1 MLDRIAVLPAT
12 LLTAPQYVAEAT
24 ARSAESEDYFWKLER
39 RQTFQEPDD
48 ASYQAFVRGDWEEAQ
63 RIEND
68 GRDALRRRFVEQGF
82 VLRRVRVVE
91 SPITPYLQWEMR
103 ALRVRAEAGEEI
115 RVLDASTGAASP

>member
-1 MLDRIAVLPAT
+1 M
-12 LLTAPQYVAEAT
+12 AEAT